1 MDYVHKEQSLVKR
14 EKTFKIIRECDVKM
28 RLENI
33 DVVKRHN
40 TKSVSEDDI
49 KDFFDRIEVEL
60 DDNIGK
66 KIVIVTKDDLKGCK
80 SFTMLYNIV
89 KKHFKTKRL
98 SDTELAIVKVKM
110 SEEVKIDEPNM
121 EIKKVK

>member
-1 MDYVHKEQSLVKR
+1 
-14 EKTFKIIRECDVKM
+14 M

-66 KIVIVTKDDLKGCK
+66 VVIVSKEDLKGCK
-80 SFTMLYNIV
+80 SFSMLYNIV
-89 KKHFKTKRL
+89 KQHFKTKRL
-98 SDTELAIVKVKM
+98 SDRELCIVKVKM

>member
-1 MDYVHKEQSLVKR
+1 
-14 EKTFKIIRECDVKM
+14 M
-28 RLENI
+28 RLI
-33 DVVKRHN
+33 DICDVKRHN

-49 KDFFDRIEVEL
+49 KVFFDRIEAEL

-66 KIVIVTKDDLKGCK
+66 KVVVVTKDDLNGCK

-98 SDTELAIVKVKM
+98 NDRELCIVKVKM
-110 SEEVKIDEPNM
+110 NEEVNIDEPNM

>member
-1 MDYVHKEQSLVKR
+1 
-14 EKTFKIIRECDVKM
+14 
-28 RLENI
+28 
-33 DVVKRHN
+33 
-40 TKSVSEDDI
+40 VSEDDI
-49 KDFFDRIEVEL
+49 KVFFDRIEAEL

-66 KIVIVTKDDLKGCK
+66 KVVVTKDDLNGCK

-98 SDTELAIVKVKM
+98 SDRELCIVKVKM
-110 SEEVKIDEPNM
+110 NEVVKIDEPNM